1 MRGHLLGRFPVAW
14 PSNADRQA
22 LVDAVV
28 EYGMDQWIARKGV
41 PSLALT
47 PRQTWLSDN
56 VLEVRVDA
64 VTIWTV
70 LTEQEI
76 AFFWEAP
83 LAFRLLLT
91 NKKRDALLKGVRKT
105 LALHGA
111 S

>member
-1 MRGHLLGRFPVAW
+1 MKGHLIGRLRVTW
-14 PSNADRQA
+14 PPNADRQD
-22 LVDAVV
+22 LVNAVIDH
-28 EYGMDQWIARKGV
+28 GMDQWIARKGA
-41 PSLALT
+41 PSLALA

-56 VLEVRVDA
+56 VLEVCIEA

-91 NKKRDALLKGVRKT
+91 NKKRDALLNLVRKA